1 VVDEPELSAVQVRQ
15 LESARSG
22 DVDAFGELVNVNY
35 PDVRVFMAMH
45 LGNQPDLDDLVQDVF
60 VRAFAGLNTLRQ
72 TSAFR
77 SWLIGIARN
86 RVLEYLRERIRTAT
100 ADNSTLELLLYRSEL
115 DILDAGDDDARRVL
129 ELEALRDCIRRLPP
143 ESGRMIRE
151 HYFRGR
157 SINELATDA
166 RKKEG
171 AIRVMMFRLRAALR
185 DCVRSRVRPEEGV

>member
-1 VVDEPELSAVQVRQ
+1 VDEPELSAVQVRQ

-72 TSAFR
+72 TGAFR

>member
-1 VVDEPELSAVQVRQ
+1 MDEPELSAMQVRH

-22 DVDAFGELVNVNY
+22 DVDAFGELVHVNY
-35 PDVRVFMAMH
+35 PDVRMFMAMH

-60 VRAFAGLNTLRQ
+60 VRAFAGLNTLRE
-72 TSAFR
+72 TAAFR

-86 RVLEYLRERIRTAT
+86 RVLEHLRERIRTAT
-100 ADNSTLELLLYRSEL
+100 ADNNTLELLLYRSEL
-115 DILDAGDDDARRVL
+115 DILEAGDDDARRAL

-143 ESGRMIRE
+143 ESARMIRE
-151 HYFRGR
+151 HYFKGR

-166 RKKEG
+166 HKKEG

-185 DCVRSRVRPEEGV
+185 DCVRSRVRPEEGA